1 MVSLQHDFPTT
12 DPGPGAGAGAADVF
26 RLLGEPTRLRI
37 VLDLAEEGEL
47 NVTQFCERLG
57 QPQPA
62 VSHHLALLKNGGLLS
77 QRRAGKYNFYSIRR
91 DRFQPISDLLGTV
104 NAGSSVA

>member
-1 MVSLQHDFPTT
+1 MVSPQNDLPAT
-12 DPGPGAGAGAADVF
+12 DSDTGAVDVF

-62 VSHHLALLKNGGLLS
+62 VSHHLALLKNGGLLR
-77 QRRAGKYNFYSIRR
+77 QRRSGKFNFYSIRR
-91 DRFQPISDLLGTV
+91 DRFQPVSDLLGTV
-104 NAGSSVA
+104 NRPSSIA

>member
-1 MVSLQHDFPTT
+1 MIASTETVQES
-12 DPGPGAGAGAADVF
+12 GIANVF
-26 RLLGEPTRLRI
+26 RLLGEPTRLKI
-37 VLDLAEEGEL
+37 VLDLAEKGEL

-62 VSHHLALLKNGGLLS
+62 VSHHLALLKNGGLLE
-77 QRRAGKYNFYSIRR
+77 QRRSGKFNFYSIRR

-104 NAGSSVA
+104 NGPSVA

>member
-1 MVSLQHDFPTT
+1 MVSPQNDTPVSES
-12 DPGPGAGAGAADVF
+12 GVADVF
-26 RLLGEPTRLRI
+26 KLLGEPTRLRI
-37 VLDLAEEGEL
+37 VLDLAEQGEL

-77 QRRAGKYNFYSIRR
+77 QRRSGKYNFYSIQR
-91 DRFQPISDLLGTV
+91 DRFEPISDLLGTV
-104 NAGSSVA
+104 NGSSVA